1 MEQMANR
8 ARSLL
13 ADSAI
18 ATVALFAA
26 FLLTAGRSV
35 DLSPA
40 SLGGVA
46 LQALIYGGVAAAY
59 SGLFRRELSPWRYV
73 STPDALVLARIAILT
88 AATFLLLQFAADRAH
103 SLSRAMLALAPIF
116 QMVGAISA
124 RMLRRAAH
132 ERALDSFAPL
142 KSLSDRA
149 PQAPELLLIG
159 PTTAAE
165 TYLRETG
172 RRRDNTWTPVG
183 IIAPDSKEVG
193 QQVRGV
199 CIIESIERLDVA
211 LGDLR
216 RWNQYPR
223 AILFLDEPARLRGLT
238 AAQLGRLKND
248 GVRLLRLPSIVDL
261 SHEDGLALLPMRDIS
276 VEELLPRDPIE
287 LDRVALRSLVSGR
300 RILITGAGGSIGAE
314 LSRQV
319 AALDAGHV
327 TLLDFSETA
336 LFEIDRELGETFPA
350 LSRTAALVDV
360 RNANRVTDCLL
371 AERPDLVFHAAAL
384 KHVSMVERHP
394 VEGVL
399 TNVLGTWNVAEAA
412 RIAGAAQMVL
422 ISTDKAVDPSNVMG
436 ATKRLAEAVIQGQ
449 QEGSETR
456 FSAVR
461 FGNVLGSAGSV
472 VPIFRSQI
480 DRGGPVTVTH
490 PEMARYFMTI
500 PEATQLVLHATA
512 TCAGDM
518 NPDRARLF
526 LLEMG
531 EPVKI
536 MDLAR
541 QMIALSGRTPGKD
554 IEIEITG
561 LRPGEKLTEELLDGM
576 EDSVPCAPKVLE
588 VVSPTVMGVA
598 PAHLRRLEA
607 IAARGDTDEI
617 RRALF
622 DLVAQIRGEKP
633 AGVPVGQVDPVMP
646 VSGPGFQAREA
657 RQLQGGII
665 VGADAV
671 DTDDALPAVK
681 EGLGHMEANEA
692 G

>member
-1 MEQMANR
+1 MEQLANR
-8 ARSLL
+8 ARNLL
-13 ADSAI
+13 ADTLI
-18 ATVALFAA
+18 AALALFAA
-26 FLLTAGRSV
+26 YLLTSARGPGFGLSALVIVAGQSIV
-35 DLSPA
+35 
-40 SLGGVA
+40 
-46 LQALIYGGVAAAY
+46 YGGVACIFTW
-59 SGLFRRELSPWRYV
+59 LFRRELSPWRYV
-73 STPDALVLARIAILT
+73 STPDALVLARIALLT
-88 AATFLLLQFAADRAH
+88 AASFLLLNFAADRALG
-103 SLSRAMLALAPIF
+103 LSRAVLALAPVF

-142 KSLSDRA
+142 KSLSDRT
-149 PQAPELLLIG
+149 PQSPELLLIG

-165 TYLRETG
+165 TYLREAG
-172 RRRDNTWTPVG
+172 RLRDNTWTPVG
-183 IIAPDSKEVG
+183 IIAPDSSEVG

-199 CIIESIERLDVA
+199 CIIESIGRLDEA
-211 LGDLR
+211 LADLR

-223 AILFLDEPARLRGLT
+223 AILFLDEPGRLKGLT

-261 SHEDGLALLPMRDIS
+261 SQDDRVALLPMRDIS
-276 VEELLPRDPIE
+276 VEELLPRDPIA
-287 LDRVALRSLVSGR
+287 LDQGALKGLIGGR

-314 LSRQV
+314 LVRQV

-350 LSRTAALVDV
+350 MSRTAALVDV
-360 RNANRVTDCLL
+360 RNADRVTDCLL
-371 AERPDLVFHAAAL
+371 SERPDLVFHAAAL

-422 ISTDKAVDPSNVMG
+422 ISTDKAVDPTNVMG

-449 QEGSETR
+449 QEGSVTR
-456 FSAVR
+456 YSAVR

-500 PEATQLVLHATA
+500 PEAAQLVLHATA
-512 TCAGDM
+512 ACAGDL
-518 NPDRARLF
+518 NAERARLF

-561 LRPGEKLTEELLDGM
+561 LRPGEKLTEELLDEM
-576 EDSVPCAPKVLE
+576 ERSIPCAPKVME
-588 VVSPTVMGVA
+588 VVSPTALGVA
-598 PAHLRRLEA
+598 AAHLRRLEG
-607 IAARGDTDEI
+607 IAGRGDTDEI

-622 DLVAQIRGEKP
+622 ELVAQIRGEKP
-633 AGVPVGQVDPVMP
+633 VGIPALRV
-646 VSGPGFQAREA
+646 VSNR
-657 RQLQGGII
+657 
-665 VGADAV
+665 
-671 DTDDALPAVK
+671 
-681 EGLGHMEANEA
+681 
-692 G
+692 

>member
-1 MEQMANR
+1 MEHMANR

-18 ATVALFAA
+18 ATAALLAA
-26 FLLTAGRSV
+26 FVLTAGRALTPDAGV
-35 DLSPA
+35 
-40 SLGGVA
+40 LGGIL
-46 LQALIYGGVAAAY
+46 LQSLTYGAVAAAY
-59 SGLFRRELSPWRYV
+59 NWLFRRELSPWRYF
-73 STPDALVLARIAILT
+73 STPDALVLARIALLT
-88 AATFLLLQFAADRAH
+88 AASFLLLQFAADRAH
-103 SLSRAMLALAPIF
+103 DLSRAMLALAPIF

-142 KSLSDRA
+142 KSLSDRT

-159 PTTAAE
+159 PTAAAE
-165 TYLRETG
+165 TYLREAS
-172 RRRDNTWTPVG
+172 RRRDSAWTPVG
-183 IIAPDSKEVG
+183 IIASDASEVG

-199 CIIESIERLDVA
+199 CIIESIDRLELA
-211 LGDLR
+211 LADLR

-223 AILFLDEPARLRGLT
+223 AILFLDEPGRLRGLT
-238 AAQLGRLKND
+238 ASQLGRLKND

-261 SHEDGLALLPMRDIS
+261 SQDDGVALLPMRDIS
-276 VEELLPRDPIE
+276 VEELLPRDPIQ
-287 LDRVALRSLVSGR
+287 LDRVALRALVSGR
-300 RILITGAGGSIGAE
+300 RVLITGAGGSIGAE

-319 AALDAGHV
+319 AGLDAGHV

-336 LFEIDRELGETFPA
+336 LFEVDRELGETFPA

-360 RNANRVTDCLL
+360 RNADRVTECLL
-371 AERPDLVFHAAAL
+371 GERPDLVFHAAAL

-412 RIAGAAQMVL
+412 RIAGAGQMVL

-512 TCAGDM
+512 ACAEDL
-518 NPDRARLF
+518 NADRARLF

-561 LRPGEKLTEELLDGM
+561 LRPGEKLTEELLDDM
-576 EDSVPCAPKVLE
+576 ERSIPCAPKVLE
-588 VVSPTVMGVA
+588 VVSPTAKGVA

-607 IAARGDTDEI
+607 IAARGDSDEI

-633 AGVPVGQVDPVMP
+633 AGIPALRV
-646 VSGPGFQAREA
+646 VSNR
-657 RQLQGGII
+657 
-665 VGADAV
+665 
-671 DTDDALPAVK
+671 
-681 EGLGHMEANEA
+681 
-692 G
+692 

>member
-633 AGVPVGQVDPVMP
+633 AGAAG
-646 VSGPGFQAREA
+646 G
-657 RQLQGGII
+657 LQPLMGE
-665 VGADAV
+665 VRRGAPDAV
-671 DTDDALPAVK
+671 S
-681 EGLGHMEANEA
+681 
-692 G
+692 